1 MRAERPPAP
10 NPLAGIGDEA
20 ATALTDQIA
29 AIKRLGWS
37 AIELRTVDGIALAD
51 LDAQQFSEVLRTI
64 RAADLDVVCLASRI
78 GNWSRPIT
86 SPFADD
92 LHELDV
98 LARRCDQLGTRL
110 IRIMS
115 YPNDGL
121 SPTDWRDRTLER
133 VTRLAERAAQHG
145 VVLVHENCAGWAGSD
160 ADRML
165 ELVREADGES
175 LRLLFDTGN
184 GVEYGYDTHDML
196 RRILPHVAHVHIKDA
211 IGEPG
216 DAAYVLPGEGQC
228 RVAESLRLLITSG
241 YQGALSIEPHLLN
254 RPHEGIQSTDAEP
267 FVQAGR
273 RLETLLNETE
283 TPDPPPTPP
292 LGGPDRP
299 AHTGHVTS

>member
-1 MRAERPPAP
+1 MRAEQPPAP

-20 ATALTDQIA
+20 ATALTDQITA
-29 AIKRLGWS
+29 VKRLGWS
-37 AIELRTVDGIALAD
+37 AIELRTADGIALAD
-51 LDAQQFSEVLRTI
+51 LDAQQFSGVLRTV

-78 GNWSRPIT
+78 GNWSRTIT

-92 LHELDV
+92 MHELDV
-98 LARRCDQLGTRL
+98 LAERCHQLGTRL

-121 SPTDWRDRTLER
+121 PHTEWRDRALAR
-133 VTRLAERAAQHG
+133 VTRLAERAAEHG
-145 VVLVHENCAGWAGSD
+145 VTLVHENCAGWAGSN

-165 ELVREADGES
+165 ELVHEAGGAS

-184 GVEYGYDTHDML
+184 GVEYGYDSHDLL

-241 YQGALSIEPHLLN
+241 YPGALSIEPHLLN
-254 RPHEGIQSTDAEP
+254 RPHEGIQAAGSDAEP

-273 RLETLLNETE
+273 RLETLLNEAG
-283 TPDPPPTPP
+283 TPAALDE
-292 LGGPDRP
+292 PDRS
-299 AHTGHVTS
+299 AKTGHVTS

>member
-1 MRAERPPAP
+1 MRAEQPPVP

-20 ATALTDQIA
+20 AAALTDQITA
-29 AIKRLGWS
+29 VKRLGWS
-37 AIELRTVDGIALAD
+37 AIELRTADGIALAD
-51 LDAQQFSEVLRTI
+51 LDAKQFSSVLRTV

-78 GNWSRPIT
+78 GNWSRTIT

-92 LHELDV
+92 IHELDV
-98 LARRCDQLGTRL
+98 LAERCHQLGTRL

-121 SPTDWRDRTLER
+121 PDTEWRDRALAR
-133 VTRLAERAAQHG
+133 VTRLAERAAEHG
-145 VVLVHENCAGWAGSD
+145 VTLVHENCAGWAGSN

-165 ELVREADGES
+165 ELVREAGGAS

-184 GVEYGYDTHDML
+184 GVEYGYDSHDLL

-211 IGEPG
+211 IGAPG

-228 RVAESLRLLITSG
+228 RVAESLRLLIASG
-241 YQGALSIEPHLLN
+241 YPGALSIEPHLLN
-254 RPHEGIQSTDAEP
+254 RPHEGVQAAGSDAEP

-273 RLETLLNETE
+273 CLETLLNEAG
-283 TPDPPPTPP
+283 TPAALDE
-292 LGGPDRP
+292 PDRS
-299 AHTGHVTS
+299 AKTGHVTS